1 LDSLICRN
9 SRVFENVRFL
19 VLDELH
25 LIDKTYRGDHL
36 RILLRRFRQL
46 VQGDLC
52 CYALSATLSNPKE
65 IAERYLG
72 DSVILSVPGTREL
85 EYKLFG
91 SLDRALA
98 TARERRMHKVL
109 IFCNRRKEVEEVA
122 RKCKDFWPEERIVV
136 HHGKLAKKVRDE
148 SETFMRQ
155 CQWGLCVATMTLEIG
170 VDIGDIDAVMLYGA
184 PWSVS
189 SLIQRVGRGNRRRHT
204 SVAFGIYRNPEEK
217 LIFRDMFERAKE
229 GDVEDWPYEPDPSVV
244 VQQIFSYLYQNPG
257 GLEEDLLFSL
267 FEEFI
272 STETVTAILSHLERL
287 GYIEKRT
294 GRWFASTKIMNMGER
309 GIIHSNISD
318 PRDYL
323 VIDATTGAKL
333 GEVSAVLVE
342 NVFRIAGK
350 AWKLV
355 GIDGAS
361 LYVVPAKGDAVAE
374 FSKSP
379 AKGAFSWLLPPG
391 I

>member
-1 LDSLICRN
+1 
-9 SRVFENVRFL
+9 
-19 VLDELH
+19 
-25 LIDKTYRGDHL
+25 
-36 RILLRRFRQL
+36 
-46 VQGDLC
+46 
-52 CYALSATLSNPKE
+52 
-65 IAERYLG
+65 
-72 DSVILSVPGTREL
+72 
-85 EYKLFG
+85 
-91 SLDRALA
+91 
-98 TARERRMHKVL
+98 M
-109 IFCNRRKEVEEVA
+109 
-122 RKCKDFWPEERIVV
+122 
-136 HHGKLAKKVRDE
+136 
-148 SETFMRQ
+148 SEAQ
-155 CQWGLCVATMTLEIG
+155 EIG

-204 SVAFGIYRNPEEK
+204 SVAFGIYRSPEEK
-217 LIFRDMFERAKE
+217 LLFRDMFERAKE

-309 GIIHSNISD
+309 GIIHLNISD